1 MNQNRGNHRQAS
13 PLPAV
18 SFASQLEQ
26 LADVR
31 LTVGDFRLI
40 LHALYILQETEVDP
54 LNRRQRIRLGLIA
67 IHIHDAI
74 TSASPRNR
82 DGMQ

>member
-1 MNQNRGNHRQAS
+1 MAIFKANQNQAS

-18 SFASQLEQ
+18 NVAWNP
-26 LADVR
+26 ADIADLR

-40 LHALYILQETEVDP
+40 LHALYILQETEIDP

-67 IHIHDAI
+67 IEIHECLAK
-74 TSASPRNR
+74 SARKR
-82 DGMQ
+82 AERI

>member
-1 MNQNRGNHRQAS
+1 MAIKRANQTQAS
-13 PLPAV
+13 PLPTV
-18 SFASQLEQ
+18 SYEALLAEQ
-26 LADVR
+26 ADIR

-40 LHALYILQETEVDP
+40 LHALYLMQETEIDP

-74 TSASPRNR
+74 SKSSRQSRNS
-82 DGMQ
+82 